1 MIEAIKVST
10 VDLSALVW
18 RKSSRSGSHTNDACV
33 EITFVGPA
41 VAMRDSKH
49 RGAALTFPAAGFTTL
64 LKVLA

>member
-1 MIEAIKVST
+1 MNEAIKVST
-10 VDLSALVW
+10 VDLSALIW

-33 EITFVGPA
+33 EVAFAGPA

-49 RGAALTFPAAGFTTL
+49 PAAALTFPAAGFATL